1 MCFDTE
7 AHEVLTGQLKLRRL
21 ARHKVVELLLRLLL
35 ASHLHIE
42 HVQEVPA
49 AFVNSFL
56 ERDGLIQ
63 ETADDERTH
72 NMNPAASLTLTVKE
86 LEPGEF
92 HWMLLEEVE
101 STQEHLGYRP
111 GKIGDP
117 EPNIAAAWVA
127 GYLALRSILRKSS

>member
-1 MCFDTE
+1 
-7 AHEVLTGQLKLRRL
+7 
-21 ARHKVVELLLRLLL
+21 
-35 ASHLHIE
+35 
-42 HVQEVPA
+42 
-49 AFVNSFL
+49 VNSFL
-56 ERDGLIQ
+56 ERDGLNQ
-63 ETADDERTH
+63 ETADYERTH
-72 NMNPAASLTLTVKE
+72 NMNSAASLTLTVKE

-127 GYLALRSILRKSS
+127 GYLALRSTLRKSS

>member
-1 MCFDTE
+1 
-7 AHEVLTGQLKLRRL
+7 
-21 ARHKVVELLLRLLL
+21 
-35 ASHLHIE
+35 
-42 HVQEVPA
+42 
-49 AFVNSFL
+49 VNSFL
-56 ERDGLIQ
+56 ERDGLIR

-72 NMNPAASLTLTVKE
+72 NMNPAASLALTVKE

>member
-1 MCFDTE
+1 M
-7 AHEVLTGQLKLRRL
+7 
-21 ARHKVVELLLRLLL
+21 
-35 ASHLHIE
+35 
-42 HVQEVPA
+42 
-49 AFVNSFL
+49 NSFL
-56 ERDGLIQ
+56 ERGGLNQ
-63 ETADDERTH
+63 ETANFEKTH
-72 NMNPAASLTLTVKE
+72 NMNPAASLALTVKE

-127 GYLALRSILRKSS
+127 GYLALRCLLRKPS

>member
-1 MCFDTE
+1 MY
-7 AHEVLTGQLKLRRL
+7 
-21 ARHKVVELLLRLLL
+21 
-35 ASHLHIE
+35 
-42 HVQEVPA
+42 
-49 AFVNSFL
+49 
-56 ERDGLIQ
+56 
-63 ETADDERTH
+63 
-72 NMNPAASLTLTVKE
+72 PAASLALTVKE

-127 GYLALRSILRKSS
+127 GYLALRCLLRKPS